1 MYQEKKI
8 KRKDSI
14 KKPFGKSS
22 QIDLLMHINEKNWN
36 ETLLKIIQV
45 IWSYAQTS
53 LYPIEKYK
61 LFLPCFIFF
70 KFYR

>member
-1 MYQEKKI
+1 MYKSTRKKI

-22 QIDLLMHINEKNWN
+22 QIDLLMYIKEKKLKKDWN

-45 IWSYAQTS
+45 IWSYVQTS
-53 LYPIEKYK
+53 L
-61 LFLPCFIFF
+61 
-70 KFYR
+70 